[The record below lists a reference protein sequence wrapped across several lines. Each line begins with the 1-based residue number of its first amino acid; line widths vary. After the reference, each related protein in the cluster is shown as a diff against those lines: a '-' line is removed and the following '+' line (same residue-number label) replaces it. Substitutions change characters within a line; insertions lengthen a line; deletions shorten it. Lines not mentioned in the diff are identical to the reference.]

1 MIMPKRSELDEFIR
15 RGPTNGDV
23 AQGLAELRYRILTD
37 GIPSNSD
44 GMVRVNPAATAT
56 DHASR
61 YLTLLLV
68 RIEDLHL
75 AHPSQRNPF
84 AYRHLPRP
92 RPTGC
97 ITGLQQDTERHLPH
111 PRN

>member
-44 GMVRVNPAATAT
+44 GMVRFN
-56 DHASR
+56 
-61 YLTLLLV
+61 
-68 RIEDLHL
+68 L
-75 AHPSQRNPF
+75 AIMH
-84 AYRHLPRP
+84 H
-92 RPTGC
+92 
-97 ITGLQQDTERHLPH
+97 DV
-111 PRN
+111 